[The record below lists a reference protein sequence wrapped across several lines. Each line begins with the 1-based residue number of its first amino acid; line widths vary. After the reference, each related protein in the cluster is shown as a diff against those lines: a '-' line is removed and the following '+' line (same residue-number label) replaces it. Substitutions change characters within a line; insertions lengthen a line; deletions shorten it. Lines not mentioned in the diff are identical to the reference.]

1 MILLR
6 CLRFLLFKNAYS
18 DSRSLVMSML
28 NVSRR
33 VLLAFLFAG
42 TVVMSVE
49 AQDKSAANKSIAK
62 KFAIAIHG
70 GAGQSPKED
79 TAKAV
84 EASLAKVLDIG
95 VVVLKQ
101 GGTSLDA
108 VEQVI
113 RYLED
118 DPLFNAGR
126 GAVFNAAGQHELDA
140 SIMDGKTL
148 GCGGV
153 AAVRT
158 VRHPI
163 SLARLVMEKT
173 SHVLLATDGAE
184 KFADEMGPKIERVEN
199 SWFSTE
205 KRRQELERTQ
215 KNDGKQTSSL
225 KPQAASLTP
234 FHHSTVGCVALDT
247 HGNLAAGT
255 STGGRTN
262 KKFGRVGDSPIIG
275 AGTYANNATCAVS
288 GTGLG
293 EQFIRHSVGFNISAR
308 MAYMKQPLKDAVHE
322 VLYKTLD
329 PDDGGLIAL
338 SSDGTIVMDYTT
350 AGMAR
355 AAADSSGFREVK
367 IGR

>member
-1 MILLR
+1 MPGV
-6 CLRFLLFKNAYS
+6 A
-18 DSRSLVMSML
+18 D
-28 NVSRR
+28 
-33 VLLAFLFAG
+33 
-42 TVVMSVE
+42 
-49 AQDKSAANKSIAK
+49 AQTEK
-62 KFAIAIHG
+62 KRFAIALHG

-79 TAKAV
+79 TKDEVLTSLGKA
-84 EASLAKVLDIG
+84 LDIG
-95 VVVLKQ
+95 VDVLKQ

-126 GAVFNAAGQHELDA
+126 GAVFNAAGQHELDS
-140 SIMDGKTL
+140 SIMDGKNL
-148 GCGGV
+148 ACGGV

-173 SHVLLATDGAE
+173 EHVLLTTDGAE
-184 KFADEMGPKIERVEN
+184 KFADEMGAKIERVEN

-205 KRRQELERTQ
+205 KRKKELEKAQ
-215 KNDGKQTSSL
+215 KNAKNKQANINTTDL
-225 KPQAASLTP
+225 Y
-234 FHHSTVGCVALDT
+234 HSTVGCVALDS

-262 KKFGRVGDSPIIG
+262 KKYGRVGDSPIIG

-293 EQFIRHSVGFNISAR
+293 EQFIRHSVGFNISSR
-308 MAYMKQPLKDAVHE
+308 LAYLKQPLKDAVHE
-322 VLYKTLD
+322 VLFKTLN
-329 PDDGGLIAL
+329 PDDGGLIAIG
-338 SSDGTIVMDYTT
+338 SDGTIVMDYSTG
-350 AGMAR
+350 GMAR
-355 AAADSSGFREVK
+355 AAADSSGYRDIK

>member
-1 MILLR
+1 MCRLTSS
-6 CLRFLLFKNAYS
+6 CLFVLACWATGI
-18 DSRSLVMSML
+18 VGMAAVAQE
-28 NVSRR
+28 NV
-33 VLLAFLFAG
+33 AG
-42 TVVMSVE
+42 
-49 AQDKSAANKSIAK
+49 KR
-62 KFAIAIHG
+62 FAIALHG
-70 GAGQSPKED
+70 GAGQSPKEE

-84 EASLAKVLDIG
+84 EASLAKALDTGIEVLN
-95 VVVLKQ
+95 Q

-126 GAVFNAAGQHELDA
+126 GAVFNAAGRHELDA

-163 SLARLVMEKT
+163 SLSRLVMEKT
-173 SHVLLATDGAE
+173 PHVLLATDGAE
-184 KFADEMGPKIERVEN
+184 KFADEMGATVERVEN

-205 KRRQELERTQ
+205 KRRQELERAQ
-215 KNDGKQTSSL
+215 KNDGKQAVNVPTEL
-225 KPQAASLTP
+225 Q
-234 FHHSTVGCVALDT
+234 HSTVGCVALDT
-247 HGNLAAGT
+247 HGNLVAGT

-293 EQFIRHSVGFNISAR
+293 EQFIRHSVAFNISAR
-308 MAYMKQPLKDAVHE
+308 MSYMKQPLKEAVHE
-322 VLYKTLD
+322 VLHKTLD

-338 SSDGTIVMDYTT
+338 GSDGAIVMDFTT

-355 AAADSSGFREVK
+355 AAADSSGFREIK

>member
-1 MILLR
+1 MP
-6 CLRFLLFKNAYS
+6 A
-18 DSRSLVMSML
+18 M
-28 NVSRR
+28 
-33 VLLAFLFAG
+33 
-42 TVVMSVE
+42 
-49 AQDKSAANKSIAK
+49 AQEKTTAK
-62 KFAIAIHG
+62 RFAIALHG
-70 GAGQSPKED
+70 GAGQSPKDD
-79 TAKAV
+79 TARAV
-84 EASLAKVLDIG
+84 EASLAKALNIG
-95 VVVLKQ
+95 LEVLKKD
-101 GGTSLDA
+101 GTSLDA

-153 AAVRT
+153 AAVKT

-173 SHVLLATDGAE
+173 KHVLLTSDGAE
-184 KFADEMGPKIERVEN
+184 KFADEMGSAIERVEN

-205 KRRQELERTQ
+205 KKRDELQRAQ
-215 KNDGKQTSSL
+215 KAEQANKQSR
-225 KPQAASLTP
+225 LTEGDQ
-234 FHHSTVGCVALDT
+234 HYGTVGCVALDVQ
-247 HGNLAAGT
+247 GNLAAGT

-293 EQFIRHSVGFNISAR
+293 EQFIRHAVAFNISAR
-308 MAYMKQPLKDAVHE
+308 MAYLKQSLGDAVNEIIHQ
-322 VLYKTLD
+322 TLD
-329 PDDGGLIAL
+329 TDDGGVIAL
-338 SSDGTIVMDYTT
+338 SSDGTIVMDFST

-355 AAADSSGFREVK
+355 AAADSSGRREVK

>member
-1 MILLR
+1 
-6 CLRFLLFKNAYS
+6 
-18 DSRSLVMSML
+18 MSA
-28 NVSRR
+28 V
-33 VLLAFLFAG
+33 
-42 TVVMSVE
+42 
-49 AQDKSAANKSIAK
+49 AQDKDDGK
-62 KFAIAIHG
+62 KFAIALHG
-70 GAGQSPKED
+70 GAGQSPRED
-79 TAKAV
+79 TAQAV
-84 EASLAKVLDIG
+84 EASLAKALDIG
-95 VVVLKQ
+95 VGVLKQ

-126 GAVFNAAGQHELDA
+126 GAVFNAAGQHELDS

-148 GCGGV
+148 ACGGV

-163 SLARLVMEKT
+163 SLSRLVMEKT
-173 SHVLLATDGAE
+173 PHVLLVTDGAE
-184 KFADEMGPKIERVEN
+184 KFADEMGEKVERVEN

-205 KRRQELERTQ
+205 KRRLELERAQ
-215 KNDGKQTSSL
+215 KAEPEKAKKQTKNALPDDPSRLASQPSSL
-225 KPQAASLTP
+225 AP

-293 EQFIRHSVGFNISAR
+293 EQFIRHSVAFNISSR
-308 MAYMKQPLKDAVHE
+308 MSFLKQSLKDAVHE
-322 VLYKTLD
+322 VLYKTLN

-338 SSDGTIVMDYTT
+338 SADGAIVMDFTT

-355 AAADSSGFREVK
+355 AAADSTGFREIK
-367 IGR
+367 INR

>member
-1 MILLR
+1 MISE
-6 CLRFLLFKNAYS
+6 FS
-18 DSRSLVMSML
+18 D
-28 NVSRR
+28 RR
-33 VLLAFLFAG
+33 AFLASTTLMMG
-42 TVVMSVE
+42 AACMPGVAD
-49 AQDKSAANKSIAK
+49 AQTEK
-62 KFAIAIHG
+62 KRFAIALHG

-79 TAKAV
+79 TKDEVLTSLGKA
-84 EASLAKVLDIG
+84 LDIG
-95 VVVLKQ
+95 VDVLKQ

-126 GAVFNAAGQHELDA
+126 GAVFNAAGQHELDS
-140 SIMDGKTL
+140 SIMDGKNL
-148 GCGGV
+148 ACGGV

-173 SHVLLATDGAE
+173 EHVLLTTDGAE
-184 KFADEMGPKIERVEN
+184 KFADEMGAKIERVEN

-205 KRRQELERTQ
+205 KRKKELEKAQ
-215 KNDGKQTSSL
+215 KNAKNKQANINTTDL
-225 KPQAASLTP
+225 Y
-234 FHHSTVGCVALDT
+234 HSTVGCVALDS

-262 KKFGRVGDSPIIG
+262 KKYGRVGDSPIIG

-293 EQFIRHSVGFNISAR
+293 EQFIRHSVGFNISSR
-308 MAYMKQPLKDAVHE
+308 LAYLKQPLKDAVHE
-322 VLYKTLD
+322 VLFKTLN
-329 PDDGGLIAL
+329 PDDGGLIAIG
-338 SSDGTIVMDYTT
+338 SDGTIVMDYSTG
-350 AGMAR
+350 GMAR
-355 AAADSSGFREVK
+355 AAADSSGYRDIK